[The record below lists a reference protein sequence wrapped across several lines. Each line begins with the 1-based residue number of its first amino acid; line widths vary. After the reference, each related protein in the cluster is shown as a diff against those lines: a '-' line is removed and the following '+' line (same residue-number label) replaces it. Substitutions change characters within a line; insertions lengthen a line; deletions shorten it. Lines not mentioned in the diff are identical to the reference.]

1 MEQWPLSLSVVGW
14 MDRTQSQAIDYV
26 SWENRV
32 LRELTAPRRLGLV
45 MFSAII
51 ALSVAGLPAAAVA
64 ISALSPVDL
73 RCEYLKNPLGT
84 DVSQPEL
91 SWRLESATSS
101 SRGQSQT
108 AYQVLVATS
117 ETALRDDQGDLWNS
131 GKVLSDQSLH
141 VAYAGKPLVSQQVCW
156 WKARIWDEA
165 GQPSRW
171 SQPARWSMGLLK
183 PEDWK
188 AKWIGLDGG
197 EESQPAFRGC
207 NWIWFPEGNPAVGV
221 PAGTRYFRRK
231 LVIPAGRMIRVATA
245 FVLADNRFVLSVNGS
260 KVVDSVG
267 LPLATE
273 MDISRWLVPGT
284 NMLAVQVTN
293 DPQPP
298 INPAGLLAEVRVEF
312 AEGEPLVVK
321 TGSDWL
327 AAKEVNDHWRGLDFD
342 DQGWA
347 AAQVAG
353 PAGIAPWGPV
363 DTDEHRRLPARML
376 RREFLL
382 AKPITRATA
391 YVCGLGF
398 FEFYLNGHK
407 VGDHVMDPA
416 LTCYDKRAMYVTF
429 DVTEHLRP
437 GTNAVGVWLGNGRF
451 FAPRIKVPTLT
462 TTFGYP
468 KLLFQLRVE
477 YADGSAEDLIS
488 DEQWKITTAGPIR
501 ANNEFDGEEYDARR
515 EQDGWSQ
522 TGFDDSTWRPV
533 QMVAAPGGKLV
544 AQMLEPMRVTERLE
558 PVAITN
564 PKPGVYLVDFGQN
577 LYGMLRL
584 KVRGPAGTRVQLRTS
599 FTKNPDGTIKMEDN
613 RSARSTDTYIL
624 RGRGEEVWAPR
635 FRGQGTHYAEVTGF
649 PGVPKRGNF
658 ELLVVHTDLERA
670 GEFACSNELLNR
682 IYANVLRST
691 RMQERSVPLDPD
703 RDERQAWLG
712 HPAKTSESEAHLFNV
727 AAYYSSFLGETR
739 LDQRADGNISDAGSI
754 WPFYSTDVIWPSV
767 VTILPDWFYNFYGD
781 RRILADNYDMAKRWF
796 EFQRRTNLRDSFTLN
811 DGIYGDWVDAASMD
825 ARGPDHGA
833 TSRALMCTA
842 YFYHNCRLL
851 ERAAALL
858 GKDADAK
865 SFAQLAEQVKAGF
878 LKRFFDP
885 ATKTFTGKTQCSYTL
900 PLQFGLVPP
909 EYRGQVVSN
918 LVENI
923 LVEHLGHLSVGL
935 MGMQWFMQTLT
946 ECGQAETAFR
956 SPRARLAPVGA
967 IWSPKAALR
976 FGSDG
981 TRTPAIPV

>member
-391 YVCGLGF
+391 YICGLGF
-398 FEFYLNGHK
+398 FECSLNGHK

-451 FAPRIKVPTLT
+451 FAPRIRVPTLT
-462 TTFGYP
+462 KTFGYP

-477 YADGSAEDLIS
+477 YADGAAEDLIS

-533 QMVAAPGGKLV
+533 QMVAAPEASSSRK
-544 AQMLEPMRVTERLE
+544 
-558 PVAITN
+558 
-564 PKPGVYLVDFGQN
+564 
-577 LYGMLRL
+577 
-584 KVRGPAGTRVQLRTS
+584 
-599 FTKNPDGTIKMEDN
+599 
-613 RSARSTDTYIL
+613 
-624 RGRGEEVWAPR
+624 
-635 FRGQGTHYAEVTGF
+635 
-649 PGVPKRGNF
+649 
-658 ELLVVHTDLERA
+658 
-670 GEFACSNELLNR
+670 CSNR
-682 IYANVLRST
+682 
-691 RMQERSVPLDPD
+691 
-703 RDERQAWLG
+703 
-712 HPAKTSESEAHLFNV
+712 
-727 AAYYSSFLGETR
+727 
-739 LDQRADGNISDAGSI
+739 
-754 WPFYSTDVIWPSV
+754 
-767 VTILPDWFYNFYGD
+767 
-781 RRILADNYDMAKRWF
+781 
-796 EFQRRTNLRDSFTLN
+796 
-811 DGIYGDWVDAASMD
+811 
-825 ARGPDHGA
+825 
-833 TSRALMCTA
+833 
-842 YFYHNCRLL
+842 
-851 ERAAALL
+851 
-858 GKDADAK
+858 
-865 SFAQLAEQVKAGF
+865 
-878 LKRFFDP
+878 
-885 ATKTFTGKTQCSYTL
+885 
-900 PLQFGLVPP
+900 
-909 EYRGQVVSN
+909 
-918 LVENI
+918 
-923 LVEHLGHLSVGL
+923 
-935 MGMQWFMQTLT
+935 
-946 ECGQAETAFR
+946 CG
-956 SPRARLAPVGA
+956 
-967 IWSPKAALR
+967 
-976 FGSDG
+976 
-981 TRTPAIPV
+981 